1 MGVVAAGVKGD
12 SHWWVATEPIIAQ
25 MTGKSNPQKPV
36 QKLAQATSET
46 THDPLEYKKSDE
58 RRGILVDEPGR
69 NFPSLEIIIS
79 LC

>member
-1 MGVVAAGVKGD
+1 
-12 SHWWVATEPIIAQ
+12 
-25 MTGKSNPQKPV
+25 
-36 QKLAQATSET
+36 T